1 MNLSTFQYIFSSIL
15 KTSEEKEENGEN
27 EVTVSDI
34 SNSVDFLQLKI
45 LILKIPCPV
54 LFEIHHIT
62 GYIENYG
69 GIFSWATMEEIRRRS
84 LWTTC
89 QSNTFK
95 VQRSCDYSEN
105 QLETPPQFLG

>member
-1 MNLSTFQYIFSSIL
+1 MNISTFQYIFSSIL

-69 GIFSWATMEEIRRRS
+69 GIFSWATMEEIRRS

-105 QLETPPQFLG
+105 QLETPP